1 MKKVNLILCGVLA
14 ATVLSSC
21 VYRSE
26 VLGKRVVL
34 DSTRKTD
41 VFNKVTLFA
50 SCNVHYK
57 QGDTCSVR
65 VVGDKQLVKTVAWY
79 DNEMSY
85 TCQLVRTLEYLI
97 TQVINNELQI
107 RMKPYKGDL
116 MRLLNKTELNVYVT
130 SPDLLAVKVAGS
142 GDFEATGTVDT
153 DTMRIA
159 LTGSG
164 DMDFANLIC
173 DRIEATLRGSGDVE
187 LKNVQAGY
195 ANLNLLGSG
204 DMKVRLKNVRNTAVS
219 LTGSGDLKVDFD
231 GCGIVNSKLLG
242 SGDIELKGRI
252 KQLTQN
258 TTGSGDI
265 ETSGLKVG
273 Y

>member
-65 VVGDKQLVKTVAWY
+65 VVGDKQLVK
-79 DNEMSY
+79 N
-85 TCQLVRTLEYLI
+85 LI

-204 DMKVRLKNVRNTAVS
+204 DMKVILKIVRNTAVS

>member
-65 VVGDKQLVKTVAWY
+65 VVGDKQLVK
-79 DNEMSY
+79 N
-85 TCQLVRTLEYLI
+85 LI

-116 MRLLNKTELNVYVT
+116 MRLLNKTELNVYAT

-173 DRIEATLRGSGDVE
+173 DRVEATLRGSGDVE
-187 LKNVQAGY
+187 LKNVQADY

-204 DMKVRLKNVRNTAVS
+204 DMKVNLKNARNADAS
-219 LTGSGDLKVDFD
+219 LTGSGDLKVGFD
-231 GCGIVNSKLLG
+231 NCGIVNCKLLG

-252 KQLTQN
+252 RQLNQN
-258 TTGSGDI
+258 STGSGDI

>member
-65 VVGDKQLVKTVAWY
+65 VVGDKQLVK
-79 DNEMSY
+79 N
-85 TCQLVRTLEYLI
+85 LI

-173 DRIEATLRGSGDVE
+173 DRVEATLRGSGDVE
-187 LKNVQAGY
+187 LKNVQADY

-204 DMKVRLKNVRNTAVS
+204 DMKVNLKNARNTDAS
-219 LTGSGDLKVDFD
+219 LTGSGDLKVGFD
-231 GCGIVNSKLLG
+231 NCGIVNCKLLG

-252 KQLTQN
+252 RQLNQN
-258 TTGSGDI
+258 STGSGDI

>member
-57 QGDTCSVR
+57 QGNTCSVR
-65 VVGDKQLVKTVAWY
+65 VVGDKQLVK
-79 DNEMSY
+79 N
-85 TCQLVRTLEYLI
+85 LI

-173 DRIEATLRGSGDVE
+173 DRVEATLRGSGDVE
-187 LKNVQAGY
+187 LKNVQADY

-204 DMKVRLKNVRNTAVS
+204 DMKVNLKNARNADAS
-219 LTGSGDLKVDFD
+219 LTGSGDLKVGFD
-231 GCGIVNSKLLG
+231 NCGIVNCKLLG

-252 KQLTQN
+252 RQLNQN
-258 TTGSGDI
+258 STGSGDI

>member
-65 VVGDKQLVKTVAWY
+65 VVGDKQLVK
-79 DNEMSY
+79 N
-85 TCQLVRTLEYLI
+85 LI

-142 GDFEATGTVDT
+142 GDFDAPGTVDT

-173 DRIEATLRGSGDVE
+173 DRVEATLRGSGDVE
-187 LKNVQAGY
+187 LKNVQADY

-204 DMKVRLKNVRNTAVS
+204 DMKVNLKNARNADAS
-219 LTGSGDLKVDFD
+219 LTGSGDLKVGFD
-231 GCGIVNSKLLG
+231 NCGIVNCKLLG

-252 KQLTQN
+252 RQLNQN
-258 TTGSGDI
+258 STGSGDI

>member
-65 VVGDKQLVKTVAWY
+65 VVGDKQLVK
-79 DNEMSY
+79 N
-85 TCQLVRTLEYLI
+85 LI

-173 DRIEATLRGSGDVE
+173 DRVEATLRGSGDVE
-187 LKNVQAGY
+187 LKNVQADY

-204 DMKVRLKNVRNTAVS
+204 DMKVNLKNARNADAS
-219 LTGSGDLKVDFD
+219 LTGSGDLKVGFD
-231 GCGIVNSKLLG
+231 NCGIVNCKLLG

-252 KQLTQN
+252 RQLNQN
-258 TTGSGDI
+258 STGSGDI

>member
-1 MKKVNLILCGVLA
+1 MEKISLILCGVLA
-14 ATVLSSC
+14 AAVLSSC
-21 VYRSE
+21 VYCSDAWSKRT
-26 VLGKRVVL
+26 VLN
-34 DSTRKTD
+34 STRKTGE
-41 VFNKVTLFA
+41 FNKLLVST
-50 SCNVHYK
+50 SCNVHYE

-65 VVGDKQLVKTVAWY
+65 VVGDKQLVK
-79 DNEMSY
+79 N
-85 TCQLVRTLEYLI
+85 LI
-97 TQVINNELQI
+97 THVVNGELQI
-107 RMKPYKGDL
+107 RMNPYDGDL
-116 MRLLNKTELNVYVT
+116 IRLLNKTELNVYVT
-130 SPDLLAVKVAGS
+130 SPDLLAVKLDGS
-142 GDFEATGTVDT
+142 GDFEATGMVDT
-153 DTMRIA
+153 DTMRIV

-164 DMDFANLIC
+164 DMDFADLIC

-204 DMKVRLKNVRNTAVS
+204 DMKVRLKNARNTDVS

-231 GCGIVNSKLLG
+231 GCGMVNSKLLG

-252 KQLTQN
+252 KQLTQK

-265 ETSGLKVG
+265 ETSGLKMG

>member
-65 VVGDKQLVKTVAWY
+65 VVGDRQLAK
-79 DNEMSY
+79 N
-85 TCQLVRTLEYLI
+85 LI

-173 DRIEATLRGSGDVE
+173 DRVEATLRGSGDVE
-187 LKNVQAGY
+187 LKNVQADY

-204 DMKVRLKNVRNTAVS
+204 DMKVNLKNARNADAS
-219 LTGSGDLKVDFD
+219 LTGSGDLKVGFD
-231 GCGIVNSKLLG
+231 NCGIVNCKLLG

-252 KQLTQN
+252 RQLNQN
-258 TTGSGDI
+258 STGSGDI

>member
-65 VVGDKQLVKTVAWY
+65 VVGDKQLVK
-79 DNEMSY
+79 N
-85 TCQLVRTLEYLI
+85 L
-97 TQVINNELQI
+97 I

-164 DMDFANLIC
+164 D
-173 DRIEATLRGSGDVE
+173 
-187 LKNVQAGY
+187 
-195 ANLNLLGSG
+195 
-204 DMKVRLKNVRNTAVS
+204 
-219 LTGSGDLKVDFD
+219 
-231 GCGIVNSKLLG
+231 
-242 SGDIELKGRI
+242 
-252 KQLTQN
+252 
-258 TTGSGDI
+258 I

>member
-65 VVGDKQLVKTVAWY
+65 VVGDKQLVK
-79 DNEMSY
+79 N
-85 TCQLVRTLEYLI
+85 LI

-173 DRIEATLRGSGDVE
+173 DRVEATLRSSGDVE
-187 LKNVQAGY
+187 LKNVQADY

-204 DMKVRLKNVRNTAVS
+204 DMKVNLKNARNADAS
-219 LTGSGDLKVDFD
+219 LTGSGDLKVGFD
-231 GCGIVNSKLLG
+231 NCGIVNCKLLG

-252 KQLTQN
+252 RQLNQN
-258 TTGSGDI
+258 STGSGDI

>member
-65 VVGDKQLVKTVAWY
+65 VVGDKQLVK
-79 DNEMSY
+79 N
-85 TCQLVRTLEYLI
+85 LI

-173 DRIEATLRGSGDVE
+173 DRVEATLRGSGDVE
-187 LKNVQAGY
+187 LKNVQADY
-195 ANLNLLGSG
+195 TNLNLLGSG
-204 DMKVRLKNVRNTAVS
+204 DMKVNLKNARNADAS
-219 LTGSGDLKVDFD
+219 LTGSGDLKVGFD
-231 GCGIVNSKLLG
+231 NCGIVNCKLLG

-252 KQLTQN
+252 RQLNQN
-258 TTGSGDI
+258 STGSGDI

>member
-65 VVGDKQLVKTVAWY
+65 VVGDKQLVK
-79 DNEMSY
+79 N
-85 TCQLVRTLEYLI
+85 LI

-173 DRIEATLRGSGDVE
+173 DRVEATLRGSGDVE
-187 LKNVQAGY
+187 RKNVQADY

-204 DMKVRLKNVRNTAVS
+204 DMKVNLKNARNADAS
-219 LTGSGDLKVDFD
+219 LTGSGDLKVGFD
-231 GCGIVNSKLLG
+231 NCGIVNCKLLG

-252 KQLTQN
+252 RQLNQN
-258 TTGSGDI
+258 STGSGDI